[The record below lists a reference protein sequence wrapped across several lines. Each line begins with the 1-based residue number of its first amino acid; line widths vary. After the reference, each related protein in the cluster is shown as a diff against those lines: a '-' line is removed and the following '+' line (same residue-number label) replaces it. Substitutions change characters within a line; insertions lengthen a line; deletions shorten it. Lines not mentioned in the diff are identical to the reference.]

1 MTEQEIVIPCD
12 ETTKYICNKNDFNE
26 IKQNKIQSKFL
37 KHNIGRCNGELLFFN
52 DVDQFLSASRKVHLL
67 YPLSF

>member
-1 MTEQEIVIPCD
+1 M
-12 ETTKYICNKNDFNE
+12 
-26 IKQNKIQSKFL
+26 KQNKIQSKFL